1 MKEEDEYKIA
11 FKTHQGHYQFK
22 VMPFGLKNAPTTFQC
37 IMNEVLALLLRK
49 FVMVFLDDILVYSK
63 SLKEHIHHLT
73 LVLQKLREHQL
84 YLKASKCSFV
94 KSQLDYLGHIISVIG
109 VATDPSKTADM
120 LKWPTPT
127 NVTELRGFLGLT
139 GYYRKFVKHYGLI
152 ARPLTHL
159 LKKNQFAW
167 SEQAQQA
174 FEELKTAMTSTPI
187 LAMLDFNEQFIIETD
202 AYDGG

>member
-1 MKEEDEYKIA
+1 
-11 FKTHQGHYQFK
+11 
-22 VMPFGLKNAPTTFQC
+22 
-37 IMNEVLALLLRK
+37 MNEVLALLLRK

-174 FEELKTAMTSTPI
+174 FEELKTTMTSTPI